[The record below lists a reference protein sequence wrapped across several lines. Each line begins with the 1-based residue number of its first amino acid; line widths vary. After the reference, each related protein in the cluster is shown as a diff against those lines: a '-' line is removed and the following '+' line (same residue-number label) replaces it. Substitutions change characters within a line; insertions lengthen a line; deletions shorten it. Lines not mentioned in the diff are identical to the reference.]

1 MMKLQPMGLKGRAP
15 AHVRPWTP
23 EEDALLIALY
33 SSTPVKDIAARIK
46 RTVWAV
52 YNRTGVLRSSYPE
65 LLKYKHP
72 RFTPDEDKFIRK
84 NARTM
89 TCQQMG
95 EYLGRNKDSVRCRA
109 GMIGA
114 GLTKCGELR
123 PGTRISDDDVR
134 LIRALRD
141 SDYPRRLSFREI
153 GEKFGISEHSA
164 HAVYYRRRTAEDA
177 VLRELTP

>member
-1 MMKLQPMGLKGRAP
+1 
-15 AHVRPWTP
+15 
-23 EEDALLIALY
+23 
-33 SSTPVKDIAARIK
+33 
-46 RTVWAV
+46 
-52 YNRTGVLRSSYPE
+52 
-65 LLKYKHP
+65 
-72 RFTPDEDKFIRK
+72 
-84 NARTM
+84 M

-123 PGTRISDDDVR
+123 PGTHISDDDVR

>member
-1 MMKLQPMGLKGRAP
+1 MKLQPMGLKGRAP

-95 EYLGRNKDSVRCRA
+95 GDAANL
-109 GMIGA
+109 
-114 GLTKCGELR
+114 
-123 PGTRISDDDVR
+123 
-134 LIRALRD
+134 LI
-141 SDYPRRLSFREI
+141 
-153 GEKFGISEHSA
+153 
-164 HAVYYRRRTAEDA
+164 
-177 VLRELTP
+177 